1 MGDAVRERRFTIW
14 VLLVVL
20 LLALVNL
27 PAAQSLGVRNAVRSA
42 LAPLQ
47 ESVTGGLRRLR
58 EGWATVRGLGGMA
71 LENQRMATEVA
82 RLLGE
87 VRDLKSLER
96 ENEQLRGVLGFA
108 SRAQRD
114 LIPAEVIARSR
125 DGWWQTLRLN
135 KGSDDGVAPDQ
146 AVISVDGLVGR
157 VASVSARTAD
167 VLLISDPTCRI
178 ASQILRTGSFGLVAG
193 RGPQWDGS
201 VVCRMEFINKNI
213 PIQPGDEV
221 ITSGLGGIF
230 PRGLLIGYVDR
241 VVTDRS
247 GLYQYADVISKA
259 DVGTL
264 QYVFAVRDV
273 SRGAPYVRSAG
284 EAPRP

>member
-1 MGDAVRERRFTIW
+1 MRERRLTVW

-20 LLALVNL
+20 LLALLNL
-27 PAAQSLGVRNAVRSA
+27 PAAQSLGVKNAIRSA

-47 ESVTGGLRRLR
+47 ESVSGGLRRLR
-58 EGWATVRGLGGMA
+58 EGWATVRGIGGLA
-71 LENQRMATEVA
+71 LENQRMTAEIA

-96 ENEQLRGVLGFA
+96 ENEELRGVLGFA
-108 SRAQRD
+108 TRAQRD

-125 DGWWQTLRLN
+125 DGWWQTIRIN
-135 KGSDDGVAPDQ
+135 KGAEHGVSTNQ

-157 VASVSARTAD
+157 VVSVAPRTAD
-167 VLLISDPTCRI
+167 VLLISDPTCRV
-178 ASQILRTGSFGLVAG
+178 AGQILRTGSFGLVAG

-213 PIQPGDEV
+213 PIRPGDEV
-221 ITSGLGGIF
+221 ITSGLGGVF

-247 GLYQYADVISKA
+247 GLYQYADIISKA
-259 DVGTL
+259 DIGTL
-264 QYVFAVRDV
+264 QYVFAVRQV
-273 SRGAPYVRSAG
+273 SPDAPYARAGG
-284 EAPRP
+284 EAAR

>member
-1 MGDAVRERRFTIW
+1 MRERRFTVW
-14 VLLVVL
+14 VLLVLL
-20 LLALVNL
+20 LLALLNL
-27 PAAQSLGVRNAVRSA
+27 PAAVSLGIKNAVRAA

-47 ESVTGGLRRLR
+47 ESVNGTWYRLR
-58 EGWATVRGLGGMA
+58 EGWATVRGLGGLA
-71 LENQRMATEVA
+71 GENQRMAAELA

-96 ENEQLRGVLGFA
+96 ENEQLREALNFA
-108 SRAQRD
+108 SRAHRD

-125 DGWWQTLRLN
+125 DGWWQTLRIN
-135 KGSDDGVAPDQ
+135 KGSTHGIAVDQ

-157 VASVSARTAD
+157 VASVSDRTAD
-167 VLLISDPTCRI
+167 VLLLSDPTCQVS
-178 ASQILRTGSFGLVAG
+178 AQILRTAAFGIVSG

-213 PIQPGDEV
+213 PVQPGDEV

-241 VVTDRS
+241 VTTDRT
-247 GLYQYADVISKA
+247 GLFQAADIISKA
-259 DVGTL
+259 DLGML
-264 QYVFAVRDV
+264 QVVFTVRSV
-273 SRGAPYVRSAG
+273 SRDAPFVRAVG
-284 EAPRP
+284 VETP

>member
-1 MGDAVRERRFTIW
+1 MRERRFTIW
-14 VLLVVL
+14 VVLVL
-20 LLALVNL
+20 LLLVLLNL
-27 PAAQSLGVRNAVRSA
+27 PAAQSLGIKNAVRSA
-42 LAPLQ
+42 IAPLQ
-47 ESVTGGLRRLR
+47 ESASSGWRRLR

-71 LENQRMATEVA
+71 VENQRMSTELA

-96 ENEQLRGVLGFA
+96 ENEQLRGVLGFS
-108 SRAQRD
+108 SRAMRD

-135 KGSDDGVAPDQ
+135 KGSEQGLAADQ

-167 VLLISDPTCRI
+167 VLLLSDPTCRV
-178 ASQILRTGSFGLVAG
+178 AAQILRTGAFGIVSG

-213 PIQPGDEV
+213 PVQPGDEV

-241 VVTDRS
+241 VTTDRS
-247 GLYQYADVISKA
+247 GLYQYAEIISKA
-259 DVGTL
+259 ELGTL

-273 SRGAPYVRSAG
+273 SPGASYVRSPEQ
-284 EAPRP
+284 EASP